1 MLPYPSLVLVRP
13 RKTGPCLTERLLM
26 GRKESNQTNK
36 NILLPCVLYCIRFK
50 ITSVCVTGQEKIV
63 SLSSCRTSAIL
74 KYFCPLVSILHVFAV
89 VLELAIIFQNFTDQP
104 WVCKYHAQHVQLVP
118 FHSGYVRNVFFL
130 VLGYLRNEFDFWN
143 VPGIMNTSG
152 LLQSK

>member
-104 WVCKYHAQHVQLVP
+104 WVCFNAMPNMSDWCHFIQDMLEI
-118 FHSGYVRNVFFL
+118 FF
-130 VLGYLRNEFDFWN
+130 FTFPW
-143 VPGIMNTSG
+143 IF
-152 LLQSK
+152 KK